1 MSDRR
6 QKLEELLLRADWD
19 DAPRRVRKG
28 RSKHSRLWLSIL
40 GVCIAFGA
48 VANYLDSKQL
58 IWQNNEAL
66 GTGSPVAVRATPT
79 MLDHAQPAAIS
90 QSSKQRVDN
99 YDEQVN
105 RLLAEP
111 AETPSTSEP
120 KQTAF
125 NDANYVPATQVNTV
139 SMKQP
144 RSAMPLQ
151 PPKPNPGYVTVV
163 KETKPSCWPFKPG
176 STECRR
182 FKKVMKSAH
191 NKQCYNSE
199 HKYSAACRKAG
210 LYNPVK

>member
-6 QKLEELLLRADWD
+6 QELEELLLRADWD
-19 DAPRRVRKG
+19 DAPIRVRKG
-28 RSKHSRLWLSIL
+28 RSKHTRLWLLIL

-66 GTGSPVAVRATPT
+66 ATTSPTVVSASSTAPNKS
-79 MLDHAQPAAIS
+79 QPAAIS
-90 QSSKQRVDN
+90 QLSRQRVDN

-111 AETPSTSEP
+111 AQRPSTTA

-125 NDANYVPATQVNTV
+125 NDANYVPATQVNTI

-144 RSAMPLQ
+144 RAAMPLQ
-151 PPKPNPGYVTVV
+151 SPKPNSGYVTVV
-163 KETKPSCWPFKPG
+163 KESKTGCMARQG
-176 STECRR
+176 SIECRR
-182 FKKVMKSAH
+182 FKKLMKNAH
-191 NKQCYNSE
+191 NQQCYNSE
-199 HKYSAACRKAG
+199 HKYSTACRRAE

>member
-6 QKLEELLLRADWD
+6 QELEELLLRADWD
-19 DAPRRVRKG
+19 DAPTRVRRG
-28 RSKHSRLWLSIL
+28 RSKHTRLWLSIL

-66 GTGSPVAVRATPT
+66 GTASPVAARANPM
-79 MLDHAQPAAIS
+79 MLEKAQPAAIYP
-90 QSSKQRVDN
+90 QSKQRIDN
-99 YDEQVN
+99 YDEQVS

-111 AETPSTSEP
+111 AERPFSIEP

-139 SMKQP
+139 RMKQP
-144 RSAMPLQ
+144 RSTMPVQ

-163 KETKPSCWPFKPG
+163 RESRPTCFGRQG
-176 STECRR
+176 SIECRR

-199 HKYSAACRKAG
+199 HKYSAACRKAE
-210 LYNPVK
+210 LYNPVR